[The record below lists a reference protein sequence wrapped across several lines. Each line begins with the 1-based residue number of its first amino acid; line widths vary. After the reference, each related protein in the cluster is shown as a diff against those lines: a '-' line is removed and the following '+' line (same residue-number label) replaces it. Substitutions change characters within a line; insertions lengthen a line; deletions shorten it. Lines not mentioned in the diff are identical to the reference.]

1 MPQEVNE
8 EHGGTLLHLREESMR
23 ALHASERVV
32 GRSFHDAR
40 LTASLVIG
48 LLLVGF
54 LLVAQWRG
62 NDTVTQSLEGQSDQ
76 DLAIIIQEITVE
88 NVSLR
93 DEVMRLQARVLDAER
108 DTASRT
114 EVLNEAT
121 RELNALRLIAG
132 LEVATGPGII
142 VEIGDPDR
150 VLLPQD
156 FVALIHE
163 LRTGGA
169 EAIAVNGVRLD
180 ARSGFGGG
188 NGRVSVEGRSFSK
201 VYEVEAIGLPS
212 DLEQAL
218 TLPGGIRTTLTTF
231 PGVTVEIKVSDSVTV
246 PAKEAPVLVYGE
258 AIQ

>member
-1 MPQEVNE
+1 MPQPQKDDQ
-8 EHGGTLLHLREESMR
+8 GGRLLHLRDGSMR
-23 ALHASERVV
+23 ALHASEHVV
-32 GRSFHDAR
+32 ERGFHDVH
-40 LTASLVIG
+40 LLASLVIG
-48 LLLVGF
+48 MLLVGF

-62 NDTVTQSLEGQSDQ
+62 NDTVTQTLEGQSDQ
-76 DLAIIIQEITVE
+76 DLAIIIQELTVE

-93 DEVMRLQARVLDAER
+93 DEVMRVQARILDAER
-108 DTASRT
+108 ATVSRT

-132 LEVATGPGII
+132 LEAALGPGII
-142 VEIGDPDR
+142 VSISDPDR

-156 FVALIHE
+156 FVALVHE

-169 EAIAVNGVRLD
+169 EAIAVNDVRLD

-188 NGRVSVEGRSFSK
+188 NGRVSVEGQTFSQN
-201 VYEVEAIGLPS
+201 YEITAIGASS

-218 TLPGGIRTTLTTF
+218 TLPGGLKTTLTTF
-231 PGVTVEIKVSDSVTV
+231 PGVTVEIEQSDSVTV

-258 AIQ
+258 AVQ

>member
-1 MPQEVNE
+1 VPQEVNDE
-8 EHGGTLLHLREESMR
+8 RGGTLLHLRDESLR

-32 GRSFHDAR
+32 GRGFHDAR

-88 NVSLR
+88 NVSLQ
-93 DEVMRLQARVLDAER
+93 DEVMRLQARVLDAQR

-114 EVLNEAT
+114 EVLNAAT

-132 LEVATGPGII
+132 LEAATGPGII
-142 VEIGDPDR
+142 VSIGDPDR

-156 FVALIHE
+156 FVALVHE

-188 NGRVSVEGRSFSK
+188 NGRVSVEGQSFSRSYQ
-201 VYEVEAIGLPS
+201 VVAIGLPS

-231 PGVTVEIKVSDSVTV
+231 PGVTVEIEVSDSVTV

-258 AIQ
+258 AVQ